1 MAKLSAPLF
10 FVATKILVISGNII
24 YRIEMAWGRYAVR
37 VGREQGEVQQ
47 GQARDR
53 FRGGAA
59 FDFDTALYT
68 IDDTMN
74 YGEERILAIGV
85 VGARLHAL
93 VFTERGDVVRVI
105 SLRQATRSENRR
117 FYER

>member
-1 MAKLSAPLF
+1 MRFEWDENKARSNKAKHGIDF
-10 FVATKILVISGNII
+10 
-24 YRIEMAWGRYAVR
+24 EAVH
-37 VGREQGEVQQ
+37 
-47 GQARDR
+47 AS
-53 FRGGAA
+53 
-59 FDFDTALYT
+59 DFDTALYT